1 MSRFTY
7 LPSVKIRLIL
17 GQWLWLWGRAVA
29 SFILNPRFESR
40 LQPILFTNNCVEK
53 NEEKE
58 EGNGPMK
65 NRIDSY
71 FLYFASVDSS
81 SHLF

>member
-17 GQWLWLWGRAVA
+17 GQWFLG
-29 SFILNPRFESR
+29 SFSSNPRFESR